1 MTVRRQ
7 AATTGYGERRGNRI
21 SEVVTRLEQRYPQID
36 ADTVADIARSAY
48 QHFSTAPVRDFV
60 PLLVERNVD
69 RVLSNS
75 S

>member
-1 MTVRRQ
+1 M
-7 AATTGYGERRGNRI
+7 ANEEDKHI

-36 ADTVADIARSAY
+36 ADTVADIVHNAF
-48 QHFSTAPVRDFV
+48 QHFATSPIREFV
-60 PLLVERNVD
+60 PLLVERNAD